1 MAGIT
6 LEIAERKLE
15 MWLEAEDAV
24 ATGQSYTI
32 GSRSLTRASLAEI
45 RNQIDYW
52 QTKVNSLKS
61 GGGIR
66 LTRPW
71 VRDL

>member
-15 MWLEAEDAV
+15 MWLNAEDAV

-32 GSRSLTRASLAEI
+32 GTRSLTRASLAEI
-45 RNQIDYW
+45 RKQIDYW
-52 QTKVNSLKS
+52 SSKVNELKA

-66 LTRPW
+66 LARPW